1 MKHINP
7 EIDKPGVWNYLKHLG
22 LPRGYE
28 AGSIRDFLENRGQI
42 PDTKTWFPL
51 SLVARRDAVIH
62 FPEAKYQLEES
73 NAYHGQ
79 LSDETGVL
87 DVAVDLVLNPPV
99 GYFEALKTG
108 ELRDNTFLVQFDG
121 MKPLPEAEKP
131 KQVKDP
137 GFHIYGFY

>member
-1 MKHINP
+1 M
-7 EIDKPGVWNYLKHLG
+7 
-22 LPRGYE
+22 
-28 AGSIRDFLENRGQI
+28 
-42 PDTKTWFPL
+42 
-51 SLVARRDAVIH
+51 ARRDAVIH

-108 ELRDNTFLVQFDG
+108 ELRDNTVILDGPVISHSPTFNKPFLVQFDG